1 MTLHTFRDFCLSL
14 PGVTESFP
22 FGGDALVFKVSGK
35 IFTICDAD
43 HFVSINLKWTP
54 EENIN
59 RREEY
64 PDAVL
69 PGFHMN
75 KTHWST
81 VRMDGGIPDRILLEW
96 TRESY
101 DIIVAS
107 LPKSN
112 RPA

>member
-1 MTLHTFRDFCLSL
+1 MTLDTFRTHCLSFD
-14 PGVTESFP
+14 GVTESFP
-22 FGGDALVFKVSGK
+22 FGGDTLVFKVSGK

-54 EENIN
+54 EDNIN

-64 PDAVL
+64 PEAVS
-69 PGFHMN
+69 PGYHMN

-81 VRMDGGIPDRILLEW
+81 VLMDGGIPDRIVLEW

-107 LPKSN
+107 LPTSK